1 MSKVAKP
8 LMIQNYLKKDIV
20 YFLGEKDID
29 TTELDQECPA
39 QFQGINR
46 LERGRNF
53 KSNIDLAY
61 PENKHALITNPDIA
75 HNEWGMYS
83 SVLGRKLLFSH

>member
-1 MSKVAKP
+1 MSIKSRFLKFFSP
-8 LMIQNYLKKDIV
+8 LLKNLSILK
-20 YFLGEKDID
+20 
-29 TTELDQECPA
+29 